1 MKNQTAPERVII
13 VHHSE
18 IALKKGNRG
27 YFESRLRQNIIKAMR
42 DIDGV
47 SVQITYGRFLVYV
60 PDGAEVQLI
69 IERLKKVIGIASL
82 KIAYRGNPDPDILK
96 EQVFE
101 KVKDQQFDSFRV
113 DTRRA
118 DKQFPFNS
126 MEINQIVGAR
136 IHTAMGKRVDLK
148 NAEFVVNIEIFNK
161 QVYFAVESHP
171 GERGLPV
178 RSTGKVVSM
187 LSAGIDSPVSS
198 FRMMKRGCQV
208 VFVHFHSYPFTEKS
222 SVYNAVDLA
231 KKLTAY
237 QNSSRVYIVPLGD
250 IQKEIII
257 ASPPKLRV
265 VMYRR
270 MMFRLAEAVAK
281 KEGARALVT
290 GESLGQVASQTLEN
304 IAAISEV
311 VSLPVLRPLI
321 GMEKEEIINTARRLG
336 TFETSIEPFDDCCS
350 FLIPPRP
357 ETKARLDEV
366 HTVEEKM
373 GNWQALLDRALE
385 DTEIEVLEFPAPAS
399 RES

>member
-136 IHTAMGKRVDLK
+136 IHTSMGKRVDLK

-178 RSTGKVVSM
+178 GSAGKVVSM